1 MKRLFQQFTLLFSF
15 SLLAVATFAQTD
27 DHGQVEKAV
36 MNYVNAFYEAD
47 TTKAYESIAR
57 DLAKRGYYT
66 TKEGEVKETKMS
78 FEQLVKL
85 AQRWKNSQTITA
97 ETPRKV
103 TVFEV
108 LDKIASAK
116 VEAKWGIDY
125 FHLAKINGG
134 WTIINVLWQE
144 YPRKDAKP

>member
-1 MKRLFQQFTLLFSF
+1 MHVKKNTVLFFVSLLFS
-15 SLLAVATFAQTD
+15 VASFAQSTD
-27 DHGQVEKAV
+27 EKAAIEKAV

-66 TKEGEVKETKMS
+66 TKEGTVAEAKMS

-85 AQRWKNSQTITA
+85 AQRWKASQNITL
-97 ETPRKV
+97 ETPRKI
-103 TVFEV
+103 TVFDI

-125 FHLAKINGG
+125 FHLAKINGT
-134 WTIINVLWQE
+134 WTIINVLWQD
-144 YPRKDAKP
+144 YPKK

>member
-1 MKRLFQQFTLLFSF
+1 MTKEKHL
-15 SLLAVATFAQTD
+15 LLALLLSIGFISHAQQTD
-27 DHGQVEKAV
+27 EKQSIEKAI

-66 TKEGEVKETKMS
+66 TNEGKVVEAKMS
-78 FEQLVKL
+78 FEQLVRL
-85 AQRWKNSQTITA
+85 AQRWKSSQNITP

-108 LDKIASAK
+108 LDKIATAK

-125 FHLAKINGG
+125 FHLARINGN

-144 YPRKDAKP
+144 YPKK

>member
-1 MKRLFQQFTLLFSF
+1 MKIFKHTTICLLLVF
-15 SLLAVATFAQTD
+15 SLTTVVN
-27 DHGQVEKAV
+27 GQSAEEKTAVEKAV

-47 TTKAYESIAR
+47 TTKAYESVAR

-66 TKEGEVKETKMS
+66 TKDGNVVEAKMS

-85 AQRWKNSQTITA
+85 AQRWKASQNITP

-103 TVFEV
+103 TVFEI

-125 FHLAKINGG
+125 FHLARVNGT

-144 YPRKDAKP
+144 HPKK

>member
-1 MKRLFQQFTLLFSF
+1 MLKNTIVLFCLFQLTSLSSF
-15 SLLAVATFAQTD
+15 SQQA
-27 DHGQVEKAV
+27 VEKAAIEKAI

-47 TTKAYESIAR
+47 TTKAYESIAK

-66 TKEGEVKETKMS
+66 TKEGTVAEAKMS

-85 AQRWKNSQTITA
+85 AQRWKASQNITA
-97 ETPRKV
+97 ETPKKI
-103 TVFEV
+103 TVFDV

-125 FHLAKINGG
+125 FHLAKVNNT
-134 WTIINVLWQE
+134 WTIINVLWQD
-144 YPRKDAKP
+144 YPKK

>member
-1 MKRLFQQFTLLFSF
+1 MSIVKNTVLLSGFLILSSF
-15 SLLAVATFAQTD
+15 AFGQATD
-27 DHGQVEKAV
+27 EKAAIEKAI

-47 TTKAYESIAR
+47 TIKAYESIAN

-66 TKEGEVKETKMS
+66 TKEGKIAEAKMS

-85 AQRWKNSQTITA
+85 AQRWKGTQNITA
-97 ETPRKV
+97 ETPRKI
-103 TVFEV
+103 TVFDI

-125 FHLAKINGG
+125 FHLAKVNGK
-134 WTIINVLWQE
+134 WMIINVLWQD
-144 YPRKDAKP
+144 YPTAAK

>member
-1 MKRLFQQFTLLFSF
+1 MKTIKNTLLLMFACTVISF
-15 SLLAVATFAQTD
+15 SAKAQKDTD
-27 DHGQVEKAV
+27 KTSIEKAI

-66 TKEGEVKETKMS
+66 TKEGSVAEAKMS
-78 FEQLVKL
+78 FEQLVRL
-85 AQRWKNSQTITA
+85 AQRWKATQTITP
-97 ETPRKV
+97 ETPRKI
-103 TVFEV
+103 TVFDV

-125 FHLAKINGG
+125 FHLAKINGN
-134 WTIINVLWQE
+134 WTIINVLWQD
-144 YPRKDAKP
+144 YPKK

>member
-1 MKRLFQQFTLLFSF
+1 MHFLKSTVFFVTLFFSTTL
-15 SLLAVATFAQTD
+15 FAQNAD
-27 DHGQVEKAV
+27 DKAAVEKAI

-66 TKEGEVKETKMS
+66 TKEGAVVEAKMS

-85 AQRWKNSQTITA
+85 AQRWKASQNITA

-103 TVFEV
+103 TVFEI

-125 FHLAKINGG
+125 FHLAKVAGT

-144 YPRKDAKP
+144 YPKK

>member
-1 MKRLFQQFTLLFSF
+1 MKYLKTPLLILALLLFVHAAF
-15 SLLAVATFAQTD
+15 
-27 DHGQVEKAV
+27 GQQANDRQKIEEAV
-36 MNYVNAFYEAD
+36 MNYVNAFYDAD
-47 TTKAYESIAR
+47 TTKAYQSVAR

-66 TKEGEVKETKMS
+66 TKEGNVIEAKMS
-78 FEQLVKL
+78 FEQLIKL
-85 AQRWKNSQTITA
+85 AQRWKSSQNITA

-125 FHLAKINGG
+125 FHLAKVNNS

-144 YPRKDAKP
+144 YPKN

>member
-1 MKRLFQQFTLLFSF
+1 MNKKRL
-15 SLLAVATFAQTD
+15 LLALFLVTAFLSNAQQATDRQKI
-27 DHGQVEKAV
+27 EKAI

-66 TKEGEVKETKMS
+66 TKEGAVVEAKMS

-85 AQRWKNSQTITA
+85 AQRWKSSQTITS
-97 ETPRKV
+97 ETPRRV

-125 FHLAKINGG
+125 FHLAKVNDN

-144 YPRKDAKP
+144 HPKN

>member
-1 MKRLFQQFTLLFSF
+1 MFKNIIVLFCLFILITLSSF
-15 SLLAVATFAQTD
+15 SQQAD
-27 DHGQVEKAV
+27 EKAAIEKAI

-47 TTKAYESIAR
+47 TTKAYESIAK

-66 TKEGEVKETKMS
+66 TKEGTVAEAKMS

-85 AQRWKNSQTITA
+85 AQRWKASQNITA
-97 ETPRKV
+97 ETPKKI
-103 TVFEV
+103 TVFDV

-125 FHLAKINGG
+125 FHLAKVNNT
-134 WTIINVLWQE
+134 WTIINVLWQD
-144 YPRKDAKP
+144 YPKK

>member
-1 MKRLFQQFTLLFSF
+1 MKLIKSTILFFFLITVFSF
-15 SLLAVATFAQTD
+15 SAQAQND
-27 DHGQVEKAV
+27 AERFSIEKAI

-66 TKEGEVKETKMS
+66 TKEGNVAEAKMS
-78 FEQLVKL
+78 FEQLVRL
-85 AQRWKNSQTITA
+85 AQRWKASQTITA

-125 FHLAKINGG
+125 FHLAKINGV
-134 WTIINVLWQE
+134 WTIINVLWQD
-144 YPRKDAKP
+144 YPKK

>member
-1 MKRLFQQFTLLFSF
+1 MNKKHL
-15 SLLAVATFAQTD
+15 LLALFLIAAFLGNAQQATESQKI
-27 DHGQVEKAV
+27 EKAI

-66 TKEGEVKETKMS
+66 TKEGTVAEAKMS

-85 AQRWKNSQTITA
+85 AQRWKSSQNITT

-125 FHLAKINGG
+125 FHLAKVNDN
-134 WTIINVLWQE
+134 WTIVNVLWQE
-144 YPRKDAKP
+144 YPKN